1 MTIFAQE
8 QEELPPPEQDE
19 AIIDQQNLP
28 EEPKVEGGI
37 LSSPEHTQL
46 EPRQSSEDLEALP
59 IDDPSSPKNCILL

>member
-28 EEPKVEGGI
+28 EEPNVEGGI

-59 IDDPSSPKNCILL
+59 IDDPSTPKNCILC